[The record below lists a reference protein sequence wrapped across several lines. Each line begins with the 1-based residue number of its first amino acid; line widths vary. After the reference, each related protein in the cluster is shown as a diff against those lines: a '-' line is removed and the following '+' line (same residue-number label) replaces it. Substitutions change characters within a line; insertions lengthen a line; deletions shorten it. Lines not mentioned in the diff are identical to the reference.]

1 MFEILAY
8 CLGGWLDALTVL
20 LRWLVGGWAFP
31 GGEVDGEGKGEAEG
45 QQGGRGRG
53 RRPGRGRGR
62 RRGRGAMSRSQAMAR
77 AQAKGGG

>member
-31 GGEVDGEGKGEAEG
+31 GGEVDGEGQGEAY
-45 QQGGRGRG
+45 
-53 RRPGRGRGR
+53 
-62 RRGRGAMSRSQAMAR
+62 
-77 AQAKGGG
+77 AKFVILYTF